1 MPRVHAVAD
10 GVGVYAVPLC
20 GLIAMCFSIPGV
32 GLFAI
37 CYRPVEGVF
46 DLIAFSCVRNG
57 AYFADHEGYE
67 A

>member
-1 MPRVHAVAD
+1 MPGVHAVAD
-10 GVGVYAVPLC
+10 GFGIDPVALR
-20 GLIAMCFSIPGV
+20 GLIAMCLSIQGL

-46 DLIAFSCVRNG
+46 NLIAFSCVRNG